1 MTLAGS
7 NLVEFGA
14 LRHVVVLR
22 TTTPGKQLTSCVRR
36 IKISRTPIYL
46 IVRYPRLKVVD
57 MENNRNTGNAG
68 APPQEMPT
76 WFVRWLNSQQPRNV
90 PNFAAPS
97 TSTAVQRPQA
107 ILQVR
112 PSTSAAADVD
122 GWQVT
127 PLPSDGTTS
136 PEPDP
141 EIPVAPEPAPLASPL
156 VQEPG
161 SSTTSATSGAVM
173 ASPPMPI
180 TTDNVAAISG
190 VLRSLLDRP
199 LPAPERPSFEGLKR
213 QNPVKFLR
221 AIEEYGRFFGLDSQR
236 LLGVAMDC
244 LKGNAKHWTGIFQK
258 KWRGYEDF
266 RRDFLRT
273 YWSAKRQR
281 DIRFQIATGRYDE
294 TRGTM
299 LSHFAYYVDMANML
313 TTPLS
318 EEVLLDELLRHF
330 PERIQSLWV
339 LEKICTTTDAAEFL
353 AAQEIPGQ
361 NPGEKT
367 NIAPRERPRATD
379 HQRRNEPKR
388 PRPNIDRHEVTRPAA
403 PANRGNGFPK
413 RSSDEQQWR
422 NNQPSTSNNRW
433 HNNNGNNSNNHWRKN
448 NPNDNRNNT
457 SSRAQGETSRNS
469 KNSGNGGGVQ
479 DGA

>member
-1 MTLAGS
+1 
-7 NLVEFGA
+7 
-14 LRHVVVLR
+14 
-22 TTTPGKQLTSCVRR
+22 
-36 IKISRTPIYL
+36 
-46 IVRYPRLKVVD
+46 
-57 MENNRNTGNAG
+57 
-68 APPQEMPT
+68 
-76 WFVRWLNSQQPRNV
+76 
-90 PNFAAPS
+90 
-97 TSTAVQRPQA
+97 
-107 ILQVR
+107 
-112 PSTSAAADVD
+112 
-122 GWQVT
+122 
-127 PLPSDGTTS
+127 
-136 PEPDP
+136 
-141 EIPVAPEPAPLASPL
+141 
-156 VQEPG
+156 
-161 SSTTSATSGAVM
+161 M

-433 HNNNGNNSNNHWRKN
+433 HNNNGNNSNNHWRKTTPTTTATTQVRERRVKHHETPRIRETGAEYRTRPKVLRPAARPTKRQQEPTIEDGRETVVPEIKIQISQQQSVTALLDTGSEVSCISEEVWSKLIETGN
-448 NPNDNRNNT
+448 KPPTLPVT
-457 SSRAQGETSRNS
+457 SIHLRAAIGQRSCQVVIQCYLEIKIDEHLYPVVALVV
-469 KNSGNGGGVQ
+469 KNLIWPTI
-479 DGA
+479 